1 MTINRGSEAA
11 NTQEPGCHQKGPH
24 SLEGWVNGSLM
35 KYNQDKCQMPS
46 LVPARQSPAAIRIRL
61 GKQPSRIGPGH
72 WRPGPPGC
80 LGSNKGQQCLES
92 HEQVTALRAG
102 GGQGLYPLLGAY

>member
-61 GKQPSRIGPGH
+61 GNSPQGLA
-72 WRPGPPGC
+72 
-80 LGSNKGQQCLES
+80 LG
-92 HEQVTALRAG
+92 T
-102 GGQGLYPLLGAY
+102 GGQGHLGAWVATRASSA